1 MSVTSLISSYGA
13 SKSLYASNEG
23 AYVSPQINADAVTA
37 GTVICDTFTSNSMK
51 SVNVSIVGAT
61 TTNIIDF
68 GATGNDS
75 AFPVGSDILVQW
87 TDGTQAAA
95 GGVSG
100 MATFA
105 LVGAGRVVTFGNQGW
120 SGSETG
126 VTACLLNGVGSVLNI
141 TITGKTTTTSG
152 IFCISRQP

>member
-1 MSVTSLISSYGA
+1 
-13 SKSLYASNEG
+13 
-23 AYVSPQINADAVTA
+23 
-37 GTVICDTFTSNSMK
+37 MK
-51 SVNVSIVGAT
+51 SVNVSIAGAA

-87 TDGTQAAA
+87 TDGTQAAG

-126 VTACLLNGVGSVLNI
+126 VTGVLLNGAGSVLNI

>member
-37 GTVICDTFTSNSMK
+37 GAVTCDTFVANSMK
-51 SVNVSIVGAT
+51 AVNVSIAAAAT
-61 TTNIIDF
+61 TPIIDF
-68 GATGNDS
+68 AAVGNDT
-75 AFPVGSDILVQW
+75 AFPVGSDILLQW
-87 TDGTQAAA
+87 NDGTQAAG

-126 VTACLLNGVGSVLNI
+126 VTACLVNGAGSVLNI
-141 TITGKTTTTSG
+141 TITGKTTTTTG
-152 IFCISRQP
+152 IFSITRLP